1 MSVRALTVLL
11 LRTTLLLSTRS
22 YDTINEFNVDSKV
35 ECDQLNLAHETK
47 TNKCKFRLYRAM
59 LRRARYCYEKSSVC
73 RLSVRDI
80 DHIGW
85 NSSKIILQLVSLG
98 CSLSAGPEIT
108 DLLQREH
115 PQNFDPSDPVELSV
129 ADVAFHGKLW
139 PNDKR

>member
-1 MSVRALTVLL
+1 MRRDKLSVSVRALTVLL

-22 YDTINEFNVDSKV
+22 YDTIKEFNVVDSKV

-98 CSLSAGPEIT
+98 SSLSAGPNIT
-108 DLLQREH
+108 DLL
-115 PQNFDPSDPVELSV
+115 
-129 ADVAFHGKLW
+129 
-139 PNDKR
+139 